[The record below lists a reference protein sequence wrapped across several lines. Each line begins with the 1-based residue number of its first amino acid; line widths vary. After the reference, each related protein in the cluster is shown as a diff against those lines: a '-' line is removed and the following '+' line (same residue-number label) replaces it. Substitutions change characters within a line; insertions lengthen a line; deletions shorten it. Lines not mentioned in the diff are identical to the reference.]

1 MFERF
6 TPSART
12 IVVRAVEEARRTASP
27 RIRAAHLL
35 IALCADSALAGET
48 LRAAGVSA
56 HLVRSTLAVGAGTID
71 RDALLS
77 IGIDLDEV
85 RRTIEENFGPGA
97 LDGAAREN
105 RRGLGRRRGGG
116 RAGRLPFDA
125 GGKATLQLSLRE
137 AVQLGSG
144 SLAAEHLLLG
154 LLLASDPEVSTT
166 LAQADVSP
174 EELRN
179 AVLQRLQR
187 SA

>member
-6 TPSART
+6 TSSART
-12 IVVRAVEEARRTASP
+12 IVVQAVDEARRTASP
-27 RIRAAHLL
+27 QIRAAHLL

-48 LRAAGVSA
+48 LRAAGMSA
-56 HLVRSTLAVGAGTID
+56 DDVRSTLAVGAGTID

-85 RRTIEENFGPGA
+85 SRRIEENFGPGA
-97 LDGAAREN
+97 LDGAARDN
-105 RRGLGRRRGGG
+105 RRGPGRRRGGG

-125 GGKATLQLSLRE
+125 GGKATLQLALRE

-154 LLLASDPEVSTT
+154 LLRAADPEVSTA
-166 LAQADVSP
+166 LAHADVSP
-174 EELRN
+174 EQLRQ
-179 AVLQRLQR
+179 AVLLRLQA